1 MVVAHADCGE
11 KNFIHLFSN
20 LGTDKPLFKNRC
32 FRYHGNKNTSRY
44 YMYIPF
50 SEMRTLISVQGLV
63 HFGRFHCM
71 DFDSNTEYVTLAGQ
85 VCFSYDM

>member
-1 MVVAHADCGE
+1 MQIVG
-11 KNFIHLFSN
+11 KKILYIFSATWVQTN
-20 LGTDKPLFKNRC
+20 LSLKIAVSS
-32 FRYHGNKNTSRY
+32 YHGNKNTSRH

>member
-1 MVVAHADCGE
+1 MQIVGKKILYIFSATWVQT
-11 KNFIHLFSN
+11 NLFLKIAVSS
-20 LGTDKPLFKNRC
+20 
-32 FRYHGNKNTSRY
+32 YHGNKNTSRY